1 MIKKYCDVCARE
13 IPDYEDETYSIT
25 IERNE
30 ETYENS
36 KYYHDVCKNCAMDIY
51 AYMFKFKNESGD

>member
-1 MIKKYCDVCARE
+1 MIKKYCDVCNRE
-13 IPDYEDETYSIT
+13 IPDYEDETYSVT

-30 ETYENS
+30 ETYTNS

-51 AYMFKFKNESGD
+51 SYMLKIKKESSD